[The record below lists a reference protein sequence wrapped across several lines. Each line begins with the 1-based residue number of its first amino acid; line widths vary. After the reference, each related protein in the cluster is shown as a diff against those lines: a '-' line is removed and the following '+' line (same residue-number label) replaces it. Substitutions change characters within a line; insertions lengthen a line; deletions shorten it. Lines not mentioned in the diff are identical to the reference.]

1 MLIIYSTEKD
11 LVDSF
16 LAYITGNPWDI
27 VNYGMEFNYM
37 RGRADVVAFS
47 LSNELIA
54 IEAKLS
60 RWRIALQQAFRNK
73 CFADKSYVL
82 LPDSV
87 AKVASRYEYEF
98 DRRGIGICCIQDGHI
113 CIVKEAIA
121 EEPIQPWLR
130 QAAIQY
136 VMGEDANYDNPMRT

>member
-1 MLIIYSTEKD
+1 
-11 LVDSF
+11 
-16 LAYITGNPWDI
+16 
-27 VNYGMEFNYM
+27 M